1 MISVSEA
8 QKIIKEQVFRL
19 KTEEISLELAC
30 GRVLAEE
37 VLADRDYPPFNRSSM
52 DGVAL
57 RAVDAGKMDS
67 FRLAGTIYAGDFN
80 VKEYL
85 EGEAVKI
92 MTGAQVPDFFDAVV
106 KVEDI
111 EIAGSEVRVHAGPV
125 AEGQHIAHQGEDLQE
140 GEPALRQGVKIRPA
154 EIALLASLGKSTV
167 RVFKS
172 PKVVVIATGN
182 EIKPVDEQ
190 VQRHQIRNSNG
201 PVLTAFFRQLMMHE
215 VDQYLVVDEPEQ
227 LEAVLKI
234 ALDADLV
241 ILSGGV
247 SMGDADYVPETLQ
260 ALGVEK
266 IFHKVKLKPGKP
278 LWFGRKQNGP
288 VVFAMP
294 GNPFSCQVTFKLF
307 TEPFLRACLGQE
319 KWGPIF
325 LKADF
330 ERTKRG
336 PMEEY
341 FPCKLVEKGG
351 ESVLQLCPFNGSG
364 DVTASALSDGIARQS
379 ADVSAIQKGDMIAFH
394 LWQTPG

>member
-8 QKIIKEQVFRL
+8 QKIIGEQVFEL
-19 KTEEISLELAC
+19 KVEEISLELAC

-57 RAVDAGKMDS
+57 RSAETGRQDI

-80 VKEYL
+80 VKHYS

-92 MTGAQVPDFFDAVV
+92 MTGAQVPDAFDAVV
-106 KVEDI
+106 KVEDT
-111 EIAGSEVRVHAGPV
+111 EIKGSEVHINVRSVPA
-125 AEGQHIAHQGEDLQE
+125 GQHIAQQGEDLQE
-140 GEPALRQGVKIRPA
+140 GELALPQGVRIRPA

-167 RVFKS
+167 KVFKS

-182 EIKPVDEQ
+182 EIKPVDEL

-227 LEAVLKI
+227 LEAVLTN
-234 ALDADLV
+234 ALKADIV

-294 GNPFSCQVTFKLF
+294 GNPLSCQVTFKLF
-307 TEPFLRACLGQE
+307 TEPFLRGCLKQAAW
-319 KWGPIF
+319 KPLY

-330 ERTKRG
+330 EREKKG

-341 FPCKLVEKGG
+341 FPCKIMEKGG

-364 DVTASALSDGIARQS
+364 DVTAAALSHGIARQP
-379 ADVSAIQKGDMIAFH
+379 ADAERIKSGDLIAFYF
-394 LWQTPG
+394 WQTPA

>member
-8 QKIIKEQVFRL
+8 QKIISEQVFEL
-19 KTEEISLELAC
+19 KTEEVLLELAC

-37 VLADRDYPPFNRSSM
+37 VQADRDYPPFNRSAM

-57 RAVDAGKMDS
+57 RAAETAKRDS
-67 FRLAGTIYAGDFN
+67 FRVAGTIYAGDFN
-80 VKEYL
+80 VKEYK

-92 MTGAQVPDFFDAVV
+92 MTGAAVPAGFDAVV
-106 KVEDI
+106 KVEDTQI
-111 EIAGSEVRVHAGPV
+111 KGSELRIQAGTV
-125 AEGQHIAHQGEDLQE
+125 SVGQHIAFQGEDLQE
-140 GEPALRQGVKIRPA
+140 GEVALSKGVKIRPS
-154 EIALLASLGKSTV
+154 EIALLASLGKNTV

-182 EIKPVDEQ
+182 EIKPVDEE

-201 PVLTAFFRQLMMHE
+201 PVLTAFFRQQLVHE
-215 VDQYLVVDEPEQ
+215 VDQYLVADEPQQ
-227 LEAVLKI
+227 LEAVLTA
-234 ALDADLV
+234 ALDSDIM

-247 SMGDADYVPETLQ
+247 SMGEADSVPATLQ
-260 ALGVEK
+260 KLGVEN

-278 LWFGRKQNGP
+278 LWFGRKPNGP

-319 KWGPIF
+319 SWGP
-325 LKADF
+325 LYLRADF
-330 ERTKRG
+330 ERKKMG

-341 FPCKLVEKGG
+341 FPCRVVERDG
-351 ESVLQLCPFNGSG
+351 ESLLQSCPFNGSG
-364 DVTASALSDGIARQS
+364 DITAAALSHGIARQS
-379 ADVSAIQKGDMIAFH
+379 ADMATIKKGDLVAFYF
-394 LWQTPG
+394 WQTPG